1 MHNAKKETPRLRQHR
16 KRLKETRNNPCV
28 SSAHPHK
35 LKIGSINVDGLDLQT
50 DAALRELLS
59 DRDFDVSIIKDKK
72 VQYVTIGR
80 KVKKKVNSNE
90 IKFPIMFYGLQ

>member
-1 MHNAKKETPRLRQHR
+1 M
-16 KRLKETRNNPCV
+16 
-28 SSAHPHK
+28 
-35 LKIGSINVDGLDLQT
+35 I
-50 DAALRELLS
+50 
-59 DRDFDVSIIKDKK
+59 RDFDLSIIKDKK